1 MVGEV
6 AARMA
11 AWRGEARP
19 TVGPPRTPS
28 PGAGPAYDVHP
39 KDGAAVQVG
48 IGDYL
53 WLPENFAPLVRPA
66 AAGSDGACTSPG
78 ILERLLT
85 PSVETLASLD
95 RELSEA
101 LAQRPRDACLH
112 EAAAALIGAFQMREV
127 PSAFADE
134 RPGLNRMAA
143 HLALARASRG
153 GSAPGPEG
161 RVADLML
168 RAIAWRHDGF
178 RELLPELAERATGPE
193 RTWLRALLLY
203 SVQDWRVLPD
213 PASATLAEQIAYVMA
228 VGNTRDASQ
237 VNEALDLVA
246 RSPRADWTRLAFQRY
261 VNVETCGRFGELG
274 LQLEQA
280 ELEEAYRL
288 STGQALGGDPTQALN
303 AETETR
309 QRVLDWPLWAGF
321 EQRNLLAQADRQH
334 DCLEHKY
341 GLRDEARELRE
352 TMTRR
357 FGGLRLFPFFAHR
370 TAQNAEQDKPAL
382 AAAAAVVT
390 AHPSAVTWANWSGL
404 YSRNLGAPPPLPHEK
419 IYFSPLLPRGTAL
432 GYNTRLLDRRKYV
445 SRDLAVLEATRGH
458 VYHALARRMYAK
470 ARYGEPPP
478 LAALEEVFGP
488 VAEYDQDALW
498 WLADVAE
505 KSDPAAFK
513 ALAGRMCD
521 MSADDC
527 ERLAQYLVDHQEP
540 EEAVKVYE
548 RWLARGRDEVH
559 LSNHVRW
566 LAIYYL
572 EHGRRERALELGRR
586 AADTGSATGLATH
599 AEILEK
605 VGRLPE
611 AERLLRHVA
620 DRYEDQGPWIEL
632 LLRHQDREGFRKAL
646 AALRAEAFPKGALP
660 ARMEDLQSG
669 APPGP
674 RVRQS
679 PSRSPIQGGD
689 VILAVDGVRVEN
701 LKQLRLQRR
710 LASEPQARLLIR
722 RGSSVTEVTLP
733 RSDLAETYCEPD

>member
-28 PGAGPAYDVHP
+28 PGAGPVYDVLP
-39 KDGAAVQVG
+39 KDGAAVLVG

-246 RSPRADWTRLAFQRY
+246 RSPRADWTRLAFQR
-261 VNVETCGRFGELG
+261 VRERRDLRPIRRARPATGAGGAGRG
-274 LQLEQA
+274 L
-280 ELEEAYRL
+280 
-288 STGQALGGDPTQALN
+288 
-303 AETETR
+303 
-309 QRVLDWPLWAGF
+309 
-321 EQRNLLAQADRQH
+321 
-334 DCLEHKY
+334 
-341 GLRDEARELRE
+341 
-352 TMTRR
+352 
-357 FGGLRLFPFFAHR
+357 
-370 TAQNAEQDKPAL
+370 
-382 AAAAAVVT
+382 
-390 AHPSAVTWANWSGL
+390 
-404 YSRNLGAPPPLPHEK
+404 PPLHGAGPGQRPH
-419 IYFSPLLPRGTAL
+419 PGAQRG
-432 GYNTRLLDRRKYV
+432 DR
-445 SRDLAVLEATRGH
+445 
-458 VYHALARRMYAK
+458 
-470 ARYGEPPP
+470 
-478 LAALEEVFGP
+478 
-488 VAEYDQDALW
+488 
-498 WLADVAE
+498 
-505 KSDPAAFK
+505 DPAAG
-513 ALAGRMCD
+513 A
-521 MSADDC
+521 
-527 ERLAQYLVDHQEP
+527 
-540 EEAVKVYE
+540 
-548 RWLARGRDEVH
+548 
-559 LSNHVRW
+559 
-566 LAIYYL
+566 
-572 EHGRRERALELGRR
+572 
-586 AADTGSATGLATH
+586 GLA
-599 AEILEK
+599 A
-605 VGRLPE
+605 VGRL
-611 AERLLRHVA
+611 R
-620 DRYEDQGPWIEL
+620 G
-632 LLRHQDREGFRKAL
+632 
-646 AALRAEAFPKGALP
+646 AAQPPRAGRP
-660 ARMEDLQSG
+660 A
-669 APPGP
+669 A
-674 RVRQS
+674 
-679 PSRSPIQGGD
+679 
-689 VILAVDGVRVEN
+689 
-701 LKQLRLQRR
+701 
-710 LASEPQARLLIR
+710 
-722 RGSSVTEVTLP
+722 
-733 RSDLAETYCEPD
+733 